1 MNSQVMDHNSGTPI
15 YNDDANSNDDVNA
28 NENAILAQQ
37 TNAHVETEDYD
48 NVDPSVTQAIL
59 EKYDRES
66 ITRHITQGPVKYI
79 IAAICILYSLF
90 HLYITFNPMPS
101 LLQRSVHVGV
111 GFALIFLI
119 FPASKKSS
127 RKRVAWY
134 DWIWFLLS
142 LSGMT
147 YLIYEYQ
154 DIVTSRGG
162 MANSID
168 VIFSIIT
175 VICVL
180 EGSRRITGWI
190 LPILASIFLLYPFV
204 SHLDF
209 MPDRLLTR
217 PYDMGDIFG
226 QLFLKTEGLYSVAIG
241 ASVTFIFLF
250 ILFGA
255 FLARSGMGQ
264 LFNDLALAL
273 AGDKKGGPAKVA
285 VISSGFMGSIN
296 GSALSNVVSTGAF
309 TIPLMKKVGY
319 HKDFAGAVE
328 ASASVGGQI
337 LPPIM
342 GASAFIMAE
351 TTGLPYSTIALAA
364 LLPAILYY
372 LGVIAQVHFRAGRRD
387 LKGMAKESLP
397 QVKEVLKARGHML
410 LPIVFLIYLLI
421 QNVPV
426 GYAAAYTIGFTVIV
440 SMLRKETRM
449 GFKDILGALED
460 GARQSLAVMA
470 ACAVV
475 GIIIGVVSL
484 TSFGTVMT
492 SSIVTLGAG
501 SLLLTLIL
509 TMLASM
515 VLGMGLPSI
524 PAYIITAT
532 MAAPA
537 LAGFDIPILSAHMFV
552 FYFGVFANITP
563 PVCLAAFAG
572 AGISGGDPMK
582 TGFLSLKLALAGFI
596 VPFMFIYNP
605 AMLMIDPTDLAVTAK
620 EFPLPPVI
628 DIIIAVV
635 TSVIGVIGLSAALEG
650 YFKGDMNVVTRL
662 ILALGALLL
671 IYPGLI
677 TGLIGGVII
686 LGIALLN
693 IKTSKT
699 PVLPLNV

>member
-1 MNSQVMDHNSGTPI
+1 MNSQVTDHGSVATLP
-15 YNDDANSNDDVNA
+15 
-28 NENAILAQQ
+28 
-37 TNAHVETEDYD
+37 NAHIDKDAEADAV
-48 NVDPSVTQAIL
+48 NRAIL

-79 IAAICILYSLF
+79 IAGLCILYSLF
-90 HLYITFNPMPS
+90 HLYITFNPMPA
-101 LLQRSVHVGV
+101 LLQRSVHVGI

-134 DWIWFLLS
+134 DWLWFAFS
-142 LSGMT
+142 LSGMA

-162 MANSID
+162 MANQVD
-168 VIFSIIT
+168 VIFSLIT

-190 LPILASIFLLYPFV
+190 LPILAGIFLAYPFV

-264 LFNDLALAL
+264 LFNDLALAI
-273 AGDKKGGPAKVA
+273 AGHKKGGPAKVA

-387 LKGMAKESLP
+387 LKGIAKESLP
-397 QVKEVLKARGHML
+397 AVKEVLKARGHML
-410 LPIVFLIYLLI
+410 LPIVFLVFLLI
-421 QNVPV
+421 RNVPV
-426 GYAAAYTIGFTVIV
+426 GYAAAYTIGFTVVI
-440 SMLRKETRM
+440 SMLRAETRM
-449 GFKDILGALED
+449 SFSDILGALED

-501 SLLLTLIL
+501 SLFFTLIL

-552 FYFGVFANITP
+552 FYFGIFANITP

-605 AMLMIDPTDLAVTAK
+605 TMLMIDPTGLAVTAK
-620 EFPLPPVI
+620 DFPLPPI
-628 DIIIAVV
+628 LDIITVVV
-635 TSVIGVIGLSAALEG
+635 TSVTGVIALSSALEG
-650 YFKGDMNVVTRL
+650 YFKGDMNPLTRV
-662 ILALGALLL
+662 ILAFGALLL
-671 IYPGLI
+671 IYPEI
-677 TGLIGGVII
+677 TTGIVGGVIVI
-686 LGIALLN
+686 AIALFN
-693 IKTSKT
+693 IKTSKSS
-699 PVLPLNV
+699 LPLNA

>member
-1 MNSQVMDHNSGTPI
+1 MNSKVTDHNNDVPI
-15 YNDDANSNDDVNA
+15 HANNDS
-28 NENAILAQQ
+28 
-37 TNAHVETEDYD
+37 ET
-48 NVDPSVTQAIL
+48 NVDAELEAQAHNQAVL

-66 ITRHITQGPVKYI
+66 ITRHITQGPVKYF
-79 IAAICILYSLF
+79 IAGICILYSLF
-90 HLYITFNPMPS
+90 HLYITFNPMPA
-101 LLQRSVHVGV
+101 LLQRAVHVGV
-111 GFALIFLI
+111 GFSLIFLI
-119 FPASKKSS
+119 FPAGKKSS

-142 LSGMT
+142 LSGMS

-162 MANSID
+162 MANSLD
-168 VIFSIIT
+168 VIFSLIT
-175 VICVL
+175 VVCVL

-190 LPILASIFLLYPFV
+190 LPILAGIFLAYPFI
-204 SHLDF
+204 SHMDF

-264 LFNDLALAL
+264 LFNDLALAI
-273 AGDKKGGPAKVA
+273 AGHKKGGPAKVA

-328 ASASVGGQI
+328 ASASVGGQV

-351 TTGLPYSTIALAA
+351 TTGVQYSTIALAA

-387 LKGMAKESLP
+387 LKGIAKESLP
-397 QVKEVLKARGHML
+397 AVKEVLKARGHML
-410 LPIVFLIYLLI
+410 LPIVFLIFLLI
-421 QNVPV
+421 RNVPV
-426 GYAAAYTIGFTVIV
+426 GYAAAYTIGFTVVI
-440 SMLRKETRM
+440 SMLRPETRM
-449 GFKDILGALED
+449 SFSDILGALED

-552 FYFGVFANITP
+552 FYFGIFANITP

-572 AGISGGDPMK
+572 AGIAGGDPMK
-582 TGFLSLKLALAGFI
+582 TGFQSLKLALAGFI

-605 AMLMIDPTDLAVTAK
+605 TMLMIDPTGLAVTAK

-628 DIIIAVV
+628 DIVTVV
-635 TSVIGVIGLSAALEG
+635 ITSFIGVIGLSAALEG
-650 YFKGDMNVVTRL
+650 FFKGVMNPLTR
-662 ILALGALLL
+662 IALAAGALML
-671 IYPGLI
+671 IYPEMVTDIAGGLI
-677 TGLIGGVII
+677 V
-686 LGIALLN
+686 LGIAVWN
-693 IKTSKT
+693 ARSNKA
-699 PVLPLNV
+699 PVMA

>member
-15 YNDDANSNDDVNA
+15 YNDDANSNDNVNS
-28 NENAILAQQ
+28 NENAILAHQP
-37 TNAHVETEDYD
+37 NAPAETEDYD
-48 NVDPSVTQAIL
+48 DVDPSVTQAIL

-79 IAAICILYSLF
+79 IAAICIFYSIF

-127 RKRVAWY
+127 RKKVAWY
-134 DWIWFLLS
+134 DWIWFIFS
-142 LSGMT
+142 LSGMA

-162 MANSID
+162 MANSVD

-204 SHLDF
+204 SHLSF

-426 GYAAAYTIGFTVIV
+426 GYAAAYTIGFTVVI

-582 TGFLSLKLALAGFI
+582 TGYLSLKLALAGFI

-628 DIIIAVV
+628 DIVIAVV

-650 YFKGDMNVVTRL
+650 YFKSDMNTVTRL

-677 TGLIGGVII
+677 TGAIGGVIV
-686 LGIALLN
+686 LGIAAFN
-693 IKTSKT
+693 IKRSKA
-699 PVLPLNV
+699 PAVLNV

>member
-1 MNSQVMDHNSGTPI
+1 MTSQVTDHGSVTTMP
-15 YNDDANSNDDVNA
+15 D
-28 NENAILAQQ
+28 
-37 TNAHVETEDYD
+37 AHVDTDAEAAA
-48 NVDPSVTQAIL
+48 NNKAVL

-66 ITRHITQGPVKYI
+66 ITRHITHGPVKYL
-79 IAAICILYSLF
+79 IAGICILYSLF
-90 HLYITFNPMPS
+90 HLYITFNPMPA

-127 RKRVAWY
+127 RKSVAWY
-134 DWIWFLLS
+134 DWIWFALS
-142 LSGMT
+142 LSGMG

-162 MANSID
+162 MANQVD
-168 VIFSIIT
+168 VIFSLIT
-175 VICVL
+175 VVCVL

-190 LPILASIFLLYPFV
+190 LPILAGIFLAYPFV

-264 LFNDLALAL
+264 LFNDLALAI
-273 AGDKKGGPAKVA
+273 AGHKKGGPAKVA

-387 LKGMAKESLP
+387 LKGIAKENLP
-397 QVKEVLKARGHML
+397 AVKEVLKARGHML
-410 LPIVFLIYLLI
+410 LPIVFLVFLLI
-421 QNVPV
+421 KNVPV
-426 GYAAAYTIGFTVIV
+426 GYAAAYTIGFTVVI
-440 SMLRKETRM
+440 SMLRAETRM
-449 GFKDILGALED
+449 GLSDILGALED

-501 SLLLTLIL
+501 SLFFTLIL

-552 FYFGVFANITP
+552 FYFGIFANITP

-605 AMLMIDPTDLAVTAK
+605 TMLMIDPTGLAVTAK
-620 EFPLPPVI
+620 EFPLPPIV
-628 DIIIAVV
+628 DIITVVV
-635 TSVIGVIGLSAALEG
+635 TSITGVIALSAALEG
-650 YFKGDMNVVTRL
+650 YFRGSMNTVTRI
-662 ILALGALLL
+662 ILTIGALLL
-671 IYPGLI
+671 IYPEMM
-677 TGLIGGVII
+677 TGIVGGAIV
-686 LGIALLN
+686 LGIAVFN
-693 IKTSKT
+693 IKTSEAPT
-699 PVLPLNV
+699 PTLSV